1 MSIKRQ
7 ILEDT
12 FTQPFNIERFVKF
25 TTEFFNGPQILSPY
39 KRNEKVWKEYRYYID
54 SYRHVAKYIDGKD
67 KNILILA
74 VQLRKGRSVERA
86 RSMQRNF
93 ISRLISDSKYDAAI
107 VAFYCE
113 DEPTWRLSFVRLDY
127 EFTAKGVKLDLTPAK
142 RYSYLVGEGEPSHTA
157 QEQLLPIFERES
169 YNPTLDEIEHA
180 FSVETVTKDFFEK
193 YREKYYDLKEY
204 LDNNEAFKEEA
215 QRHNFTSEQF
225 AKKLMG
231 QLVFLYFL
239 QKKGWLG
246 VKVLPENRQLTEEEF
261 KKIFYRQ
268 NKAGKDVLLKI
279 FPVCESGIRKVNT
292 YNLSRL
298 NDEEGEILA
307 GCFKGTEHE
316 KPWGSGTRTFIRD
329 LFTHCVENT
338 NKNFFDDFLEPL
350 FYEALNKK
358 RGENHYYP
366 KFNCKIPFL
375 NGGLFEPLDNYDWQ
389 HNDFNIPNEIFS
401 NEKTKGREADGI
413 LDIFDRYNFTIN
425 EDEPLEREVA
435 VDPEM
440 LGKIFENLL
449 DAKDRKSKGAFY
461 TPREIVHYMC
471 QESLINYLVNETG
484 VSYQDIKN
492 FILYGELMKDEDCS
506 KDFEE
511 GKKEQRIPK
520 TVLENLLKIDNA
532 LKQVKVADPAVGS
545 GAFPLGMLNEIVK
558 ARMNI
563 TEYLAREIPKE
574 NKYEKLLLRKN
585 RHPYKIKWETI
596 KNSIFAVDIESSA
609 VDIAKLRL
617 WLSLIV
623 DQEIDEENTCPHP
636 LPNLDCNIM
645 CGNSLIDEFEGI
657 KLFDESLLSKQ
668 EHSKDNTV
676 ESYQISLFQDQI
688 EMLLEDL
695 FKEQDRLFGE
705 EDTAKKMEIKK
716 NIDKIIDSIIR
727 AKLSRDK
734 NKEGLIKYE
743 QSLKEKT
750 KPYFL
755 WKLEFAKI
763 FKEKGGFDI
772 VIGNPP
778 YVGEEGHKELFRA
791 LANTAFGEKYYKG
804 KMDLWYFFTSKG
816 IELLRSRGVLS
827 YIAPNNWMTT
837 AGGSKMRQHIMN
849 EMTIKRFITFKDF
862 MVFENASQ
870 QTMVFILQKSA
881 DDEQYS
887 FQYSEIQ
894 GDYNSTNYVKDFLV
908 NQKIGIHFITQIN
921 RENCRNGET
930 IQFLNNSIAKLIA
943 KIKKNNAI
951 YLEDYEIINGIHPHH
966 ACVTKKMLPL
976 LTDSVVGDGIFIIS
990 QNELDKLN
998 LTNKEKELIK
1008 PYYDSTNIDRYYF
1021 DKNNNKWIIYTTS
1034 EFKDIRKM
1042 DDYPN
1047 LKKHLDK
1054 YISVITSDNRPYGLH
1069 RARKQEFFEFE
1080 KIVSLRKCKVP
1091 TFMYIAE
1098 PSYVTAE
1105 YNVIRTQRID
1115 MLFLLGI
1122 LNSKLVAFWLKNMG
1136 KIQGNIYQVDKEP
1149 LVNIPITIPS
1159 EETKKEIVNL
1169 TKEIIEKKRNNEK
1182 TSSLESSL
1190 DAVVYKLYNLSQ
1202 EDIDIIEDA

>member
-39 KRNEKVWKEYRYYID
+39 KRNEKVWKEYWYYID

-93 ISRLISDSKYDAAI
+93 ISRLISDSQYDAAI

-246 VKVLPENRQLTEEEF
+246 VKLLPENRQLTEEEF

-268 NKAGKDVLLKI
+268 NKAGKDVLLKV
-279 FPVCESGIRKVNT
+279 FPACENGIRKVNT

-298 NDEEGEILA
+298 SDEEGDILA
-307 GCFKGTEHE
+307 GCFKGTEYE
-316 KPWGSGTRTFIRD
+316 KPWESGTRTFIRD
-329 LFTHCVENT
+329 LFTYCVENT
-338 NKNFFDDFLEPL
+338 NKNFFDHFLEPL

-401 NEKTKGREADGI
+401 NSKTKGREADGI

-484 VSYQDIKN
+484 VPYQDIKD

-563 TEYLAREIPKE
+563 TEYLVRDIPAE
-574 NKYEKLLLRKN
+574 NKYERFLLRKN
-585 RHPYKIKWETI
+585 RHPYRIKWETI

-623 DQEIDEENTCPHP
+623 DQEIDEENPCPHP

-695 FKEQDRLFGE
+695 FKEQDRLYGE

-778 YVGEEGHKELFRA
+778 YIGFHHVPDKDYFKQNYFVANGKYDFYVLFIENGLKILKTDGILSFICPSYFYKRNYGKNTRKLILDTTRILYIADFKDFQIFDSALTYTCIFGLQKNTDNRKTWFKVLGTTLNDEDSFKIEQVSLKEPSWSLENESSNTIIKKVKSMSNFTFGSITKSISQGIVTGFNDVFLITGEFITSNCIEMDYLK
-791 LANTAFGEKYYKG
+791 KVYKG
-804 KMDLWYFFTSKG
+804 KDIRNGQLIDSNQFVFYPYEEAEDGKDICISENILKQKCPNLYSYLESNKDKLLSRDYFLKSNKKWYELWNPRK
-816 IELLRSRGVLS
+816 
-827 YIAPNNWMTT
+827 
-837 AGGSKMRQHIMN
+837 
-849 EMTIKRFITFKDF
+849 KRH
-862 MVFENASQ
+862 FENRKFVFSEINIRNDFVLVGSCYYTDSACGAELKEEKQKYEKYLYLYLNSDLITYVYRKMSVPKANGYLIYKNAFLKELPILINDSIDENISSFENMSQ
-870 QTMVFILQKSA
+870 VEFDKLLFNLFNIS
-881 DDEQYS
+881 DDE
-887 FQYSEIQ
+887 I
-894 GDYNSTNYVKDFLV
+894 L
-908 NQKIGIHFITQIN
+908 
-921 RENCRNGET
+921 
-930 IQFLNNSIAKLIA
+930 LIR
-943 KIKKNNAI
+943 
-951 YLEDYEIINGIHPHH
+951 
-966 ACVTKKMLPL
+966 
-976 LTDSVVGDGIFIIS
+976 
-990 QNELDKLN
+990 NEL
-998 LTNKEKELIK
+998 
-1008 PYYDSTNIDRYYF
+1008 ST
-1021 DKNNNKWIIYTTS
+1021 YTS
-1034 EFKDIRKM
+1034 
-1042 DDYPN
+1042 
-1047 LKKHLDK
+1047 
-1054 YISVITSDNRPYGLH
+1054 
-1069 RARKQEFFEFE
+1069 
-1080 KIVSLRKCKVP
+1080 
-1091 TFMYIAE
+1091 
-1098 PSYVTAE
+1098 
-1105 YNVIRTQRID
+1105 
-1115 MLFLLGI
+1115 
-1122 LNSKLVAFWLKNMG
+1122 
-1136 KIQGNIYQVDKEP
+1136 
-1149 LVNIPITIPS
+1149 
-1159 EETKKEIVNL
+1159 
-1169 TKEIIEKKRNNEK
+1169 
-1182 TSSLESSL
+1182 
-1190 DAVVYKLYNLSQ
+1190 
-1202 EDIDIIEDA
+1202 

>member
-298 NDEEGEILA
+298 SDEEGDILA

-401 NEKTKGREADGI
+401 NSKIKGREADGI

-484 VSYQDIKN
+484 VPYQDIKD

-520 TVLENLLKIDNA
+520 TVLENLKRIDNA

-545 GAFPLGMLNEIVK
+545 GAFPLGMLNEIVR

-563 TEYLAREIPKE
+563 TEYLVREIPAE
-574 NKYEKLLLRKN
+574 NKYERLLLRKN

-623 DQEIDEENTCPHP
+623 DQEIDEENPCPHP

-676 ESYQISLFQDQI
+676 ESYQISIFQDQI
-688 EMLLEDL
+688 EILLEDL
-695 FKEQDRLFGE
+695 FREQDRLFGE

-716 NIDKIIDSIIR
+716 RIDKTIDSIIR

-772 VIGNPP
+772 IIGNPP
-778 YVGEEGHKELFRA
+778 YVDSEEMTRNLPNIREYCNAK
-791 LANTAFGEKYYKG
+791 
-804 KMDLWYFFTSKG
+804 FTSAKG
-816 IELLRSRGVLS
+816 NWDLFVVFIEQGFRLLCKGGTIS
-827 YIAPNNWMTT
+827 YIVPNKLISADYTE
-837 AGGSKMRQHIMN
+837 ALRKLI
-849 EMTIKRFITFKDF
+849 ITYRVHELRDYSNVD
-862 MVFENASQ
+862 VFEEVDVYPVVFRFENSKKRSPVS
-870 QTMVFILQKSA
+870 MVVMKDKTEIDWENTVNEYKFYNDIYWDRYFVK
-881 DDEQYS
+881 D
-887 FQYSEIQ
+887 SEGISIIEKMLAHTRLN
-894 GDYNSTNYVKDFLV
+894 DVAYVKGAATV
-908 NQKIGIHFITQIN
+908 NEAYQIKEILHEYNDDISDEYKKFINT
-921 RENCRNGET
+921 GT
-930 IQFLNNSIAKLIA
+930 
-943 KIKKNNAI
+943 
-951 YLEDYEIINGIHPHH
+951 
-966 ACVTKKMLPL
+966 
-976 LTDSVVGDGIFIIS
+976 
-990 QNELDKLN
+990 
-998 LTNKEKELIK
+998 
-1008 PYYDSTNIDRYYF
+1008 IDRYESLWGKYS
-1021 DKNNNKWIIYTTS
+1021 T
-1034 EFKDIRKM
+1034 
-1042 DDYPN
+1042 
-1047 LKKHLDK
+1047 K
-1054 YISVITSDNRPYGLH
+1054 YIKNSYIKPIILLKDLMSISPSRVTEANS
-1069 RARKQEFFEFE
+1069 E
-1080 KIVSLRKCKVP
+1080 KIIIGGMTKVLECYYDKGE
-1091 TFMYIAE
+1091 YIAGKSTVIVMKKE
-1098 PSYVTAE
+1098 EDLRYITA
-1105 YNVIRTQRID
+1105 
-1115 MLFLLGI
+1115 L
-1122 LNSKLVAFWLKNMG
+1122 LNSKLITYFYKVYFNSLSLSG
-1136 KIQGNIYQVDKEP
+1136 GYLRIGPPQIKE
-1149 LVNIPITIPS
+1149 IPIAKPDNSVRI
-1159 EETKKEIVNL
+1159 ELVEIVEKIMTIMNNFQDSAIDEL
-1169 TKEIIEKKRNNEK
+1169 CYLKENINKK
-1182 TSSLESSL
+1182 
-1190 DAVVYKLYNLSQ
+1190 VYKIYGLT
-1202 EDIDIIEDA
+1202 EREIELVEREEA

>member
-329 LFTHCVENT
+329 LFTYCVENT
-338 NKNFFDDFLEPL
+338 NKNFFDHFLEPL

-401 NEKTKGREADGI
+401 NSKTKGREADGI

-484 VSYQDIKN
+484 VPYQDIKD

-563 TEYLAREIPKE
+563 TEYLVRDIPAE
-574 NKYEKLLLRKN
+574 NKYERFLLRKN
-585 RHPYKIKWETI
+585 RHPYRIKWETI

-623 DQEIDEENTCPHP
+623 DQEIDEENSCPHP

-705 EDTAKKMEIKK
+705 EDNAKKMEIKK
-716 NIDKIIDSIIR
+716 RIDKTIDSIIR

-778 YVGEEGHKELFRA
+778 YVNIYKIPDEQKNYYLKNNKYKSAVQKFDLYVLFMEMSFSI
-791 LANTAFGEKYYKG
+791 LK
-804 KMDLWYFFTSKG
+804 SKG
-816 IELLRSRGVLS
+816 ISSFIVSNKWLSQGYGKGIREIYLNKCIYRLINFNFKVFDATVDTVIVVACNIEMKDENIMVLNMYQKNLTNNRGDILNRIKDLLYNDESYNKVPKSIFINTEENNFRLNLTDRKISIIDLIKQQSKPLEEFCYIAYGLRGNAPSLGVGKDYFIKESNEDGFYKRYFEGKDIRRWNFESHLFLDYQPQLHYNSMFEELFISEKLVCNEIIGKGRFRVALDTEGRFNSHTVINIVKYDLLR
-827 YIAPNNWMTT
+827 
-837 AGGSKMRQHIMN
+837 
-849 EMTIKRFITFKDF
+849 
-862 MVFENASQ
+862 NAEYKPLKKLLTKEKILNSQ
-870 QTMVFILQKSA
+870 QT
-881 DDEQYS
+881 
-887 FQYSEIQ
+887 
-894 GDYNSTNYVKDFLV
+894 DY
-908 NQKIGIHFITQIN
+908 
-921 RENCRNGET
+921 
-930 IQFLNNSIAKLIA
+930 
-943 KIKKNNAI
+943 
-951 YLEDYEIINGIHPHH
+951 
-966 ACVTKKMLPL
+966 
-976 LTDSVVGDGIFIIS
+976 
-990 QNELDKLN
+990 
-998 LTNKEKELIK
+998 
-1008 PYYDSTNIDRYYF
+1008 YY
-1021 DKNNNKWIIYTTS
+1021 
-1034 EFKDIRKM
+1034 
-1042 DDYPN
+1042 
-1047 LKKHLDK
+1047 
-1054 YISVITSDNRPYGLH
+1054 
-1069 RARKQEFFEFE
+1069 
-1080 KIVSLRKCKVP
+1080 
-1091 TFMYIAE
+1091 
-1098 PSYVTAE
+1098 
-1105 YNVIRTQRID
+1105 
-1115 MLFLLGI
+1115 LLGI
-1122 LNSKLVAFWLKNMG
+1122 LNSSLIYWYFKELLAIELHFYPNYAKSLPIHKEYSHEIA
-1136 KIQGNIYQVDKEP
+1136 KIV
-1149 LVNIPITIPS
+1149 
-1159 EETKKEIVNL
+1159 
-1169 TKEIIEKKRNNEK
+1169 KEIIETNLKGKDVIKLEK
-1182 TSSLESSL
+1182 EL
-1190 DAVVYKLYNLSQ
+1190 DRAVFDHFKLKNT
-1202 EDIDIIEDA
+1202 EIDLILNDLL